1 MIGYED
7 LVAYGEETGSPLASP
22 VFLTHRLRSGGL
34 SGIRDAAAALEIV
47 DIDGDGKIGLLDFI
61 HFAARLQLLFQVPLP
76 SRPLHS
82 LIISSLVQRNLM
94 KRVLDELLMNAAAS
108 NPI

>member
-7 LVAYGEETGSPLASP
+7 LVAYGEETGSPLAFPPVPHSSP
-22 VFLTHRLRSGGL
+22 SSGGL

-76 SRPLHS
+76 VSPSPLAPH
-82 LIISSLVQRNLM
+82 
-94 KRVLDELLMNAAAS
+94 LLS
-108 NPI
+108 CSGI